1 MFKKS
6 NKDPQLDVFSSIT
19 NQLQSTAY
27 KQYSDQNHWHN
38 QFREQIS
45 MRIDESIFSILFS
58 NNKGAPNAP
67 IRILVAMMILKE
79 SFGWSDSQLFEHCRF
94 NLLTRSA
101 LGLFNMNDPLP
112 VESTYYLFRNRI
124 YNYQKQYG
132 IDLMENVFGQI
143 TSEQIKEFEVNGSQ
157 IRMDSKLIGSNIAIY
172 SRYEII
178 HHTLCMFF
186 NSLNTQKKTELQVTD
201 LEQLKKLSE
210 EESKK
215 TVYRSTKED
224 IKNRLK
230 PIGILIHKM
239 LQLYSDIKTDQFYML
254 KRVFDEQYKVVEEGQ
269 IELRPKE
276 EISTSSLQSPHDP
289 DGAFRSKG
297 NQKIKGYSVNV
308 TETCS
313 DEGLNLITNVIVDKA
328 NKADTSFVKPAIKAT
343 TEITGQ
349 KIKTVYADGAYHS
362 PANDD
367 ICKNIDMV
375 FTGIQGAKSRYD
387 LEMTDEGLMVTDTY
401 TDELIKAILVK
412 KRKNSSEDR
421 WRIETPKGYYYFG
434 QQAIQASLIR
444 QKMKERPLEEM
455 HKRNNVEATIFQVGY
470 PLNNNKSKY
479 RSLIKQKI
487 WTCCRCLWIN
497 LVRIINFSGQTGLKA
512 AAVAK
517 TSIILTFSSLLL
529 TIMHRSM
536 RKINSCDYQLFSMVN
551 FNSFYNFLRVI

>member
-1 MFKKS
+1 MIGKANIMFKKS
-6 NKDPQLDVFSSIT
+6 KKDRQLDVFSSVT

-38 QFREQIS
+38 QFRKQIT
-45 MRIDESIFSILFS
+45 MRIDESNFSILYS
-58 NNKGAPNAP
+58 DKKGAPNAS

-124 YNYQKQYG
+124 YNYQKESE

-157 IRMDSKLIGSNIAIY
+157 IRMDSKLIGSNIAVY

-186 NSLNTQKKTELQVTD
+186 NSLDTQKKTELQITD
-201 LEQLKKLSE
+201 LEQLNKLSE
-210 EESKK
+210 EEPKK
-215 TVYRSTKED
+215 TVYRSNKED
-224 IKNRLK
+224 IKNRLR
-230 PIGILIHKM
+230 PIGILIHKI
-239 LQLYSDIKTDQFYML
+239 LQLYSDIKTDQFYLL
-254 KRVFDEQYKVVEEGQ
+254 KRVFDEQYKVVEEDQ

-313 DEGLNLITNVIVDKA
+313 DDGLNLITSVIVDKA

-375 FTGIQGAKSRYD
+375 YTGIQGAKSRYD

-401 TDELIKAILVK
+401 TGELIKAILVK
-412 KRKNSSEDR
+412 KRKNSSKDR
-421 WRIETPKGYYYFG
+421 WRIKTPKGYYYFG

-497 LVRIINFSGQTGLKA
+497 LVRIINFSGQTGPKA
-512 AAVAK
+512 TAMAK
-517 TSIILTFSSLLL
+517 ISIISTFLSQLL
-529 TIMHRSM
+529 TIRHRSM
-536 RKINSCDYQLFSMVN
+536 RKINPCGDQLFITVSIN
-551 FNSFYNFLRVI
+551 

>member
-6 NKDPQLDVFSSIT
+6 NKDRQLDVFSSVT

-38 QFREQIS
+38 QFRKQIS
-45 MRIDESIFSILFS
+45 MRIDESIFSILYS
-58 NNKGAPNAP
+58 NKKGAPNAS

-101 LGLFNMNDPLP
+101 LGLFNMSDPLP

-124 YNYQKQYG
+124 YNYQKESG

-186 NSLNTQKKTELQVTD
+186 NSLNTQKKTELQITD

-289 DGAFRSKG
+289 DSAFRSKG

-421 WRIETPKGYYYFG
+421 WRIEIPKGYYYFG

-497 LVRIINFSGQTGLKA
+497 LVRIINFTGQTGLKA
-512 AAVAK
+512 AAMAK
-517 TSIILTFSSLLL
+517 ISIILTFSLLLL
-529 TIMHRSM
+529 TIRHRSM
-536 RKINSCDYQLFSMVN
+536 RNINSCGDQLFITVSIN
-551 FNSFYNFLRVI
+551 

>member
-186 NSLNTQKKTELQVTD
+186 NSLNTQKKTELQITD

-289 DGAFRSKG
+289 DSAFRSKG